1 MLDAW
6 PQLDQLQTDR
16 IQNAVEIVKH
26 LVVGEAENGEA
37 LRRERGC
44 ARGVAGNLFVGR
56 WVAPSTS
63 MTSFASNEAKSAI

>member
-16 IQNAVEIVKH
+16 LQNAVEIVKH

-56 WVAPSTS
+56 MGGAVPRITVGSQS
-63 MTSFASNEAKSAI
+63 GGR